1 MVRQLVVLLHGY
13 GANGEDLI
21 GLGDACR
28 EILPDAAF
36 VAPDAPQVLPHAG
49 TAGRQWFPLTLRDP
63 EEYGRGVA
71 VAGPIL
77 NGFLDAELARY
88 RLSPS
93 QLAIIGFS
101 QGTMMALHVGL
112 RRRESPAAIVGFS
125 GVIAAPESLGSDIR
139 SRPPVQL
146 IHGEQDDMIPVEALH
161 MTREVL
167 AAAGVAVEWH
177 VRPGLGHGIDP
188 EGLLLATSFLKAAL
202 V

>member
-1 MVRQLVVLLHGY
+1 
-13 GANGEDLI
+13 
-21 GLGDACR
+21 
-28 EILPDAAF
+28 
-36 VAPDAPQVLPHAG
+36 
-49 TAGRQWFPLTLRDP
+49 
-63 EEYGRGVA
+63 
-71 VAGPIL
+71 L